1 MQGADAGPFTGTLLS
16 GGIEDLIQKSRTV
29 LFAVPQDVTRD
40 FYKVGVELTLVPLRE
55 DSLHFVVGKLEKPSH
70 QVIDLSDKLHI
81 PVLDTV
87 VHHLYKVTCSAA
99 SDPIAAGNSIN
110 VGGNALQDRFYLLP
124 CFN

>member
-29 LFAVPQDVTRD
+29 LLAVPQDVTRD

-55 DSLHFVVGKLEKPSH
+55 DSLHVVVGELEKPSH
-70 QVIDLSDKLHI
+70 QVIDLSDKLH
-81 PVLDTV
+81 VTVFDAV
-87 VHHLYKVTCSAA
+87 VHHFYKVTRSAA
-99 SDPIAAGNSIN
+99 SNPIAAGNSIN

-124 CFN
+124 GFN